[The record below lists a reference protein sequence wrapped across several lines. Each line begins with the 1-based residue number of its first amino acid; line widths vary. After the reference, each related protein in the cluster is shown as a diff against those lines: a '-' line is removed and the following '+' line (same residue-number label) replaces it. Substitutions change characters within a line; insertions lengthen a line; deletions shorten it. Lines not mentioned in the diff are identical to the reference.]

1 LRIAATSDV
10 FAELKDPNH
19 ARLLSDLE
27 HAQDF
32 DIQLIAVNAAN
43 ETSQWAPP
51 AQSKRQKSRDVL
63 RIHAIIY
70 GPVAAY
76 EAVGKYVAGF
86 EFSLQDPLFCDRNVQ
101 YHNPHRLR
109 REGQQVLYTHS
120 IGVLQTSH
128 SALEAEMRSCNLF
141 ALLEDQRNYA
151 ETDPP
156 NAVTTKLYR

>member
-1 LRIAATSDV
+1 MRIAATSDV
-10 FAELKDPNH
+10 FADLKDPHH

-43 ETSQWAPP
+43 ETSQWAQP
-51 AQSKRQKSRDVL
+51 ARSKRQNSRDVFQ
-63 RIHAIIY
+63 IHAIIY
-70 GPVAAY
+70 GPVAVY

-86 EFSLQDPLFCDRNVQ
+86 KFSLQDPIFCDRNVQ

-120 IGVLQTSH
+120 LGVLQTSH
-128 SALEAEMRSCNLF
+128 SVLEAEVRSCNLF
-141 ALLEDQRNYA
+141 ALLEDQRNYTEA
-151 ETDPP
+151 DPP
-156 NAVTTKLYR
+156 GAVTTPLYR

>member
-1 LRIAATSDV
+1 MRIAATSEL
-10 FAELKDPNH
+10 FADLKDPNH

-32 DIQLIAVNAAN
+32 EIQLIAVNAAK
-43 ETSQWAPP
+43 ETSQWA
-51 AQSKRQKSRDVL
+51 QLGRSKRQKFRDVI

-70 GPVAAY
+70 GPVAVY
-76 EAVGKYVAGF
+76 EAVGKYVMGF
-86 EFSLQDPLFCDRNVQ
+86 EFNLQDPLFCDRNVQ

-109 REGQQVLYTHS
+109 RKGQQVLYTHS
-120 IGVLQTSH
+120 IGVLQTSP
-128 SALEAEMRSCNLF
+128 SALEADVRSYNLF

-156 NAVTTKLYR
+156 DAITTTLYR

>member
-10 FAELKDPNH
+10 FADLKDPNH
-19 ARLLSDLE
+19 AKLLSDLE

-32 DIQLIAVNAAN
+32 DIQLIAVNTAN
-43 ETSQWAPP
+43 EASQWARP
-51 AQSKRQKSRDVL
+51 ARSKRQKSRDL
-63 RIHAIIY
+63 FRIHAIIY

-86 EFSLQDPLFCDRNVQ
+86 EFSLQDPLLCDRNVQ

-128 SALEAEMRSCNLF
+128 SALEAEARSCNLF
-141 ALLEDQRNYA
+141 ALLESQRNYA

-156 NAVTTKLYR
+156 DAVTTTLYR